1 MTREQ
6 KMNRRRELGKT
17 YSYKPNPFSE
27 GTKEYYHEQRDRAR
41 KNVSHKTRISKL
53 KSVMAKLD
61 NRLAKEK
68 EERVKMAKKLIN
80 EG

>member
-53 KSVMAKLD
+53 KSVMAKLE
-61 NRLAKEK
+61 NRLTKEK
-68 EERVKMAKKLIN
+68 EERVKGAKKLVN

>member
-1 MTREQ
+1 
-6 KMNRRRELGKT
+6 MNRQYEAGKNT
-17 YSYKPNPFSE
+17 
-27 GTKEYYHEQRDRAR
+27 
-41 KNVSHKTRISKL
+41 SHKTRISKL